1 MHRAIIHLDM
11 DAFYAAI
18 EQLDYPHLRGK
29 PLIVGWDS
37 ARGVVA
43 TASYQARPYGVHSAM
58 PMAQARKLCPQAI
71 IVPPRRERYLE
82 VSRNVFRILR
92 SFTPLV
98 EPLSLDEAFLDVT
111 NSHELFGSAR
121 EIAQQI
127 RNKIYQETLLT
138 GSAGIGPSKFIAKI
152 ASDMRK
158 PDGLFEVQANDVLD
172 FLQPLPV
179 TKIWGVGKVTAKSL
193 QDLGITTIGALSR
206 FPKQTLVSRFGTHGQ
221 RLYELDHGIDDR
233 PVNPR
238 REVKSIGEEETF
250 ALDLSDN
257 DTIQAVLLQQ
267 AQDVARRLRKR
278 ALVAKTIT
286 VKIKLAERL
295 EGGKFRLYTRSRSLP
310 SPTNDAPEIYR
321 VAALLFQ
328 SVPRKT
334 RAVRLA
340 GIYTSNMESEQDVS
354 QLDLF
359 TSSSQPNDKRQRLGK
374 ALDRLSQKYGEG
386 VIHYGATSRLPS
398 AKSEDP
404 ASLRKDE
411 FA

>member
-43 TASYQARPYGVHSAM
+43 TASYEARPYGVHSAM
-58 PMAQARKLCPQAI
+58 PMVQARKLCPQAI

-82 VSRNVFRILR
+82 VSRHVFRILR

-98 EPLSLDEAFLDVT
+98 EPLSVDEAFLDVT

-121 EIAQQI
+121 EIAQKI
-127 RNKIYQETLLT
+127 RNRIHQDIQLT

-152 ASDMRK
+152 ASDMSK
-158 PDGLFEVQANDVLD
+158 PDGLLEVQTHDVLN
-172 FLQPLPV
+172 FLHPLPV

-193 QDLGITTIGALSR
+193 QDLSIKTIGNLSQ
-206 FPKQTLVSRFGTHGQ
+206 FSKQTLVSRFGTHGQ
-221 RLYELDHGIDDR
+221 RLFELARGIDDR
-233 PVNPR
+233 RVNPQR
-238 REVKSIGEEETF
+238 AVKSIGEEETF
-250 ALDLSDN
+250 AEDLSAN
-257 DTIQAVLLQQ
+257 KKIQGVLLQQ

-278 ALVAKTIT
+278 ELAAKTIT

-295 EGGKFRLYTRSRSLP
+295 GGGKFRLYTRSRSLP
-310 SPTNDAPEIYR
+310 VPTNDASEIYR
-321 VAALLFQ
+321 VATLLFQ
-328 SVPRKT
+328 SIPRKT

-340 GIYTSNMESEQDVS
+340 GIYTSNMESEQKVS
-354 QLDLF
+354 QFDLF
-359 TSSSQPNDKRQRLGK
+359 NSSSRTNDKRQRLGK
-374 ALDRLSQKYGEG
+374 ALDRLSRKYGEG
-386 VIHYGATSRLPS
+386 VVQYGAASRPHS
-398 AKSEDP
+398 TRVEDP
-404 ASLRKDE
+404 ELPRKDE
-411 FA
+411 LA